1 MNFSIQS
8 TLTTGKIT
16 LQSLQASD
24 FEALYA
30 VASDPKIWEQHPN
43 RDRYKRDVFLN
54 FFNGAIQS
62 GGAFKILDNA
72 SGQLLGSTRF
82 YDYSAADNSIFIGY
96 TFYNIS
102 CWGTGINHAVKTLM
116 LNYIFENVN
125 KVKFHIGVSNVRS

>member
-72 SGQLLGSTRF
+72 SVQVLGSTRF
-82 YDYSAADNSIFIGY
+82 YDYNAADNSILLVTHF
-96 TFYNIS
+96 
-102 CWGTGINHAVKTLM
+102 TLSTAGARALIM
-116 LNYIFENVN
+116 LLNP
-125 KVKFHIGVSNVRS
+125 